1 MSASPHRDP
10 ASPLTGASSVGA
22 VIDEFLQ
29 ATDPDGK
36 RRELRSALSHV
47 DAELGT
53 MRLRT
58 VRPRHVEA
66 MLDDLGHA
74 GLSPRREAAIVEAMH
89 ALYAFALERRLVAV
103 DPLGEPERR
112 SSAPRPRSEP
122 APPTRTHTPTPTVTM
137 LALGARVAF
146 WTTFAIMAGF
156 LLLLTALILELG

>member
-1 MSASPHRDP
+1 
-10 ASPLTGASSVGA
+10 
-22 VIDEFLQ
+22 
-29 ATDPDGK
+29 
-36 RRELRSALSHV
+36 
-47 DAELGT
+47 

-66 MLDDLGHA
+66 MLDDLGRA
-74 GLSPRREAAIVEAMH
+74 GLSPRREAAIVEALH

-112 SSAPRPRSEP
+112 TSAPRPRGEP
-122 APPTRTHTPTPTVTM
+122 APTRTHTHTPTPTPTVTM

-156 LLLLTALILELG
+156 LLLLVALILELG

>member
-1 MSASPHRDP
+1 MSASPDRDP
-10 ASPLTGASSVGA
+10 ASPLTGASSVGE

-29 ATDPDGK
+29 GTDPAGE
-36 RRELRSALSHV
+36 RRELRAALSHV

-58 VRPRHVEA
+58 VRPRHVDA
-66 MLDDLGHA
+66 MLDDLGRA
-74 GLSPRREAAIVEAMH
+74 GLSPRREAAIVEALH

-112 SSAPRPRSEP
+112 PL
-122 APPTRTHTPTPTVTM
+122 APPPQRAHPPEPTQTPTPTVTM

-156 LLLLTALILELG
+156 LLLLVALILELG